1 VCYLRIVAFA
11 EYVRFSTDDEI
22 SLTEAVSK
30 TNDPKGCVDER
41 DIRIKLEK
49 DW

>member
-22 SLTEAVSK
+22 SLIEAVSK
-30 TNDPKGCVDER
+30 TNYPKGCVDER
-41 DIRIKLEK
+41 DIQIKLEK